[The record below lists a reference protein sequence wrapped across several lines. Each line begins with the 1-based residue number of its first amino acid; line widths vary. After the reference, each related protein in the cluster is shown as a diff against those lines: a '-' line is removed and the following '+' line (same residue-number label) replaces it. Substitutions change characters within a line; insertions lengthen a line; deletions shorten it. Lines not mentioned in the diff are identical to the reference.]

1 MREILA
7 LAARYNHI
15 DHAYSD
21 RYAGAWPVQSFE
33 ETALE
38 LGMKF
43 TLKDPVIMR
52 GPDLVRLTKSDAF
65 LETAPLFRTS
75 RIRLVDKPTQVRE
88 LRNLEARAPGPAE

>member
-21 RYAGAWPVQSFE
+21 RYAGAWPVESFV

-75 RIRLVDKPTQVRE
+75 RIRLVDKPTQVPE
-88 LRNLEARAPGPAE
+88 LRSLEARAPGPAK

>member
-1 MREILA
+1 
-7 LAARYNHI
+7 
-15 DHAYSD
+15 
-21 RYAGAWPVQSFE
+21 VQSFE

-38 LGMKF
+38 LGTKF

-52 GPDLVRLTKSDAF
+52 GPDLIRLTKSDAF

-88 LRNLEARAPGPAE
+88 LRASRPEPPVLRSSQFAEQLSATELRALLSTAKESL